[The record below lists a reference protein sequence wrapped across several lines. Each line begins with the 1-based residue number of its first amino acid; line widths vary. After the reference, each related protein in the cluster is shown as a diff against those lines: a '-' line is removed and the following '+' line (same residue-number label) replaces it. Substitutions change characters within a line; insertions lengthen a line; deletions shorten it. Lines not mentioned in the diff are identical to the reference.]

1 MELLGIKMLHAEWTL
16 AWLYGTR
23 PFVAVLNPIGDTNR
37 LLDFASQRRKMEK
50 REG

>member
-23 PFVAVLNPIGDTNR
+23 PFVAVLNPIGDTNVT
-37 LLDFASQRRKMEK
+37 D
-50 REG
+50 RESRSSS